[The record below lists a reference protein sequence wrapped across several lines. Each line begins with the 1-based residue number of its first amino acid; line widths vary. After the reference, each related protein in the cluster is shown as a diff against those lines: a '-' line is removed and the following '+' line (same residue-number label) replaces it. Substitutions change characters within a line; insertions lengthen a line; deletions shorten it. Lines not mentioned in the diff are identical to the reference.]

1 MSKFLMVAVALLAT
15 AAFAKADSVKEQI
28 KLYDVKTQTLAPAK
42 VTYTTICDGNTCRR
56 VAVPVQSTAANDC
69 PNGVCASGTCTTGS
83 CSKGACATGSCSSS
97 GKLQLGPTSGERW
110 VPFAKL
116 KAAFSKLKVVRG
128 GCGS

>member
-1 MSKFLMVAVALLAT
+1 MRNLLILVALFALSLT
-15 AAFAKADSVKEQI
+15 AKADSVKEQI
-28 KLYDVKTQTLAPAK
+28 KLYDVKTQALAPAK
-42 VTYTTICDGNTCRR
+42 VTYTTICDGNTCRK
-56 VAVPVQSTAANDC
+56 VAVQSTTANDC
-69 PNGVCASGTCTTGS
+69 PAGTC
-83 CSKGACATGSCSSS
+83 ASSS